1 MIKIYNLNTGIGSF
15 KLTNINLEI
24 SKGEYFVLLGP
35 TGSGK
40 TILMES
46 LLGIRKI
53 DEGSIIKDGRDIT
66 SLPIEM
72 RKIGYMPQDYALFP
86 HMNVFNNI
94 AYGLN
99 IKKVSKKEQDKKVR
113 ELAKSLQIEDILHR
127 SINGLSGGEKQRV
140 ALGRAIACG
149 LDIIFLDEPLGALD
163 ENTRNL
169 LCEELRKIHDSFN
182 LTFIHICHNFEE
194 AVNVADR
201 IAIMNNGTIEQVGTV
216 REIFDTPQS
225 MFVAEFI
232 RTENILE
239 GIASVVDKTSIV
251 SVTDTVKIH
260 IKSTFSGSVIIS
272 FRPEKVEIGG
282 CMSKNVFNGR
292 IVSVK
297 DRGNYSSLKIDIGI
311 PVTLH
316 TLDQSLI
323 EGSDISIHIP
333 PDSINVIPK
342 KV

>member
-1 MIKIYNLNTGIGSF
+1 MIQIYNLKTSIGSF

-24 SKGEYFVLLGP
+24 RKGEYFVLLGP

-40 TILMES
+40 TILLES
-46 LLGIRKI
+46 LLGIRNI
-53 DEGSIIKDGRDIT
+53 DEGRLVIDGRDIT
-66 SLPIEM
+66 SFPIEM

-94 AYGLN
+94 AYGLT
-99 IKKVSKKEQDKKVR
+99 IKKVSKKEKDKKVR
-113 ELAKSLQIEDILHR
+113 ELAKSLKIEDILHR

-140 ALGRAIACG
+140 ALGRAIAGG

-169 LCEELRKIHDSFN
+169 LCEELRKIHDNFN

-201 IAIMNNGTIEQVGTV
+201 IAIMNKGSIEQVGTV
-216 REIFDTPQS
+216 REIFDSPQS
-225 MFVAEFI
+225 IFVAEFT

-239 GIASVVDKTSIV
+239 GTAHVVGETSIV
-251 SVTDTVKIH
+251 SITDTVKIH
-260 IKSTFSGSVIIS
+260 IKKTCTGRVIIS
-272 FRPEKVEIGG
+272 FRPENVGIASSNSE
-282 CMSKNVFNGR
+282 NVFSGR

-297 DRGNYSSLKIDIGI
+297 DRGNYRSIKIDIGI
-311 PVTLH
+311 PVMLH
-316 TLDQSLI
+316 TLDQSFK
-323 EGSDISIHIP
+323 EGSDIAIHIP
-333 PDSINVIPK
+333 PDSINIMK
-342 KV
+342 